1 MTVRDLRPR
10 RRGASLVFSRVGLLV
25 PGMVVLAGCGAGGPA
40 PAQAA
45 APLSISPSPSTPHA
59 QPGGSAAQSPLAALK
74 PCELL
79 SPAGR
84 STAGLTSL
92 GTEKVIGGA
101 PACDWTEPGAFGVTI
116 TLDDRSSL
124 PELKVA
130 RKAASVTKIG
140 RHDALQV
147 ADKAAADGTCAVLL
161 GVGESASAQVDVSNS
176 AFSDTALACRRARTV
191 AGLIEP
197 KLP

>member
-1 MTVRDLRPR
+1 LF
-10 RRGASLVFSRVGLLV
+10 GRVGLLV
-25 PGMVVLAGCGAGGPA
+25 PGLVVLAGCGAGGPA
-40 PAQAA
+40 PGTAQAA
-45 APLSISPSPSTPHA
+45 APLSIAPSPGTPPTPA
-59 QPGGSAAQSPLAALK
+59 GSAAQSPLAAIK

-79 SPAGR
+79 SPAER

-92 GTEKVIGGA
+92 GTEKMIGGA
-101 PACDWTEPGAFGVTI
+101 LACDWTEPGAFGVTI

-130 RKAASVTKIG
+130 RKAATATKVG
-140 RHDALQV
+140 THNALQV